1 MLASFGDEKKIWRTE
16 KVQMRILVTG
26 DKGYI
31 GTVLTA
37 KLVEAGHEVIGLD
50 SDLYER
56 CTFGTGLP
64 DITSIRKDIRNVEV
78 SDLRGFEAVVHLA
91 ALSNDPL
98 GNLNPA
104 LTYEINHR
112 GTLRLAELAKEAGVR
127 RFLFSSSCSTY
138 GTAGDDILSEEAEFN
153 PVTPYGHSKVL
164 SERDVAALADAT
176 FSPTFLRNA
185 TAYGLSPRM
194 RFDLVLNNLVA
205 WAFTTGRV
213 LLRSDGSP
221 WRPLVHVEDISRAF
235 LALLDA
241 PKDLVHNRAF
251 NVGRTNENYRIR
263 DLAEIVKET
272 VPGCSIE
279 YAPGAGPDK
288 RCYRVNFGLIEK
300 TFPNFQ
306 ARWDVRRGAQQL
318 YDAYKKEGLRAEDFE
333 SARFN
338 RIDHIRKLLGDGR
351 LDATL
356 RWQASSLAERRAR

>member
-1 MLASFGDEKKIWRTE
+1 MLASFDDEKKIWRTE

-221 WRPLVHVEDISRAF
+221 WRPLVHVEDKIGRAH
-235 LALLDA
+235 
-241 PKDLVHNRAF
+241 V
-251 NVGRTNENYRIR
+251 
-263 DLAEIVKET
+263 
-272 VPGCSIE
+272 
-279 YAPGAGPDK
+279 
-288 RCYRVNFGLIEK
+288 
-300 TFPNFQ
+300 
-306 ARWDVRRGAQQL
+306 
-318 YDAYKKEGLRAEDFE
+318 
-333 SARFN
+333 
-338 RIDHIRKLLGDGR
+338 
-351 LDATL
+351 
-356 RWQASSLAERRAR
+356 

>member
-1 MLASFGDEKKIWRTE
+1 
-16 KVQMRILVTG
+16 
-26 DKGYI
+26 
-31 GTVLTA
+31 
-37 KLVEAGHEVIGLD
+37 
-50 SDLYER
+50 
-56 CTFGTGLP
+56 
-64 DITSIRKDIRNVEV
+64 
-78 SDLRGFEAVVHLA
+78 
-91 ALSNDPL
+91 
-98 GNLNPA
+98 
-104 LTYEINHR
+104 
-112 GTLRLAELAKEAGVR
+112 
-127 RFLFSSSCSTY
+127 
-138 GTAGDDILSEEAEFN
+138 
-153 PVTPYGHSKVL
+153 L

-235 LALLDA
+235 LVLLDA
-241 PKDLVHNRAF
+241 PKDLIHNRAF

-356 RWQASSLAERRAR
+356 RWQASALAERRAH